1 MRKNYDQDFKDEAV
15 GIALNSDRPY
25 SEIALDLG
33 INYQTFGNWMRKA
46 MSTKNNQP
54 PKGGKPDKQSYQAL
68 EQELR
73 ASRKELALRK
83 QEIVLLK
90 KAAAYFAKEHV

>member
-15 GIALNSDRPY
+15 GIALNNDRPY
-25 SEIALDLG
+25 CEIALDLG
-33 INYQTFGNWMRKA
+33 VNYQTFGNWMRKA
-46 MSTKNNQP
+46 MSTKNNRP
-54 PKGGKPDKQSYQAL
+54 SKGASAGAGVACF
-68 EQELR
+68 QEV
-73 ASRKELALRK
+73 LALRK